1 MKAILWLAAASM
13 LFAGCGVTAA
23 SARTVHGHRIVT
35 MDRRPRKPAKVVIV
49 VGSRVPRRPARSV
62 VIRFDKRDYFY
73 ADGVYYRQVGREY
86 EVIRPQ
92 IGMVVPA
99 LPRTA
104 ERIRLKE
111 EELFLYD
118 GILYKQIPTP
128 NGLQYR
134 VEGFMEYN
142 PK

>member
-1 MKAILWLAAASM
+1 MKAILWLATASM
-13 LFAGCGVTAA
+13 LFAGCGVTTA
-23 SARTVHGHRIVT
+23 STRTARGCRIVT
-35 MDRRPRKPAKVVIV
+35 VDRRPRKPTKVVIV
-49 VGSRVPRRPARSV
+49 VGSRVPHRPTRSV
-62 VIRFDKRDYFY
+62 VIRFNKCDYFY
-73 ADGVYYRQVGREY
+73 ADGVYYRQVGHEY

-104 ERIRLKE
+104 ERIRLKGE
-111 EELFLYD
+111 KLFLYD

-128 NGLQYR
+128 DGLQYR

-142 PK
+142 QK